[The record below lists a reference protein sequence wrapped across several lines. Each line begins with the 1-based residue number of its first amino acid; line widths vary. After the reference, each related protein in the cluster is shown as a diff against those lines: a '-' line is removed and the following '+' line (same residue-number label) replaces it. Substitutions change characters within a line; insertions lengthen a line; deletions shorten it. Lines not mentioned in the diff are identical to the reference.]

1 MTRSSA
7 TLRGEFGLQLRL
19 ALPIA
24 FVQIGMVA
32 MGVVDTFVCGRLPEG
47 AARQLAVGA
56 VSLGHTFTFLPLMF
70 GMGILMVLDPL
81 VSQAVGARD
90 RSAVELAVHRSIP
103 LIGLISLPSLLTV
116 LFAAPLLR
124 LLGQPPELI
133 PIAVDYAWA
142 VLPSVPFFYGFMAL
156 RLPLQAQHRLRPLVV
171 AIVLAN
177 VLNLGLNFVL
187 VQGLFGFPQMGAV
200 GSGVATSL
208 VRVAMFGLLAWFA
221 RHELGVPLWPLRPEA
236 RSWKSTWSFLLLGL
250 PIGLQMLIEGGA
262 FHAIAIMMGWF
273 GKNVLSGHMV
283 TLHYAALAFMVPMG
297 ISQAAAVRV
306 GYEIGAGN
314 EQRMRRAAWVA
325 TLLGTLVMCGA
336 ATIFVLLP
344 EELAWL
350 IAPDEEIVR
359 VAALLLPIAGA
370 FQIVDGL
377 QVVATGALRGAG
389 DFRAAMLL
397 HLLGFWGLGIPVGVL
412 LTFGLDIGP
421 EGLWMGL
428 AAGLFGTGL
437 LLLLRM
443 RLLLARG
450 VGRLDASE

>member
-1 MTRSSA
+1 
-7 TLRGEFGLQLRL
+7 
-19 ALPIA
+19 
-24 FVQIGMVA
+24 
-32 MGVVDTFVCGRLPEG
+32 
-47 AARQLAVGA
+47 
-56 VSLGHTFTFLPLMF
+56 
-70 GMGILMVLDPL
+70 
-81 VSQAVGARD
+81 
-90 RSAVELAVHRSIP
+90 
-103 LIGLISLPSLLTV
+103 
-116 LFAAPLLR
+116 
-124 LLGQPPELI
+124 
-133 PIAVDYAWA
+133 
-142 VLPSVPFFYGFMAL
+142 
-156 RLPLQAQHRLRPLVV
+156 
-171 AIVLAN
+171 
-177 VLNLGLNFVL
+177 
-187 VQGLFGFPQMGAV
+187 
-200 GSGVATSL
+200 
-208 VRVAMFGLLAWFA
+208 
-221 RHELGVPLWPLRPEA
+221 
-236 RSWKSTWSFLLLGL
+236 
-250 PIGLQMLIEGGA
+250 
-262 FHAIAIMMGWF
+262 
-273 GKNVLSGHMV
+273 
-283 TLHYAALAFMVPMG
+283 
-297 ISQAAAVRV
+297 VRV

-450 VGRLDASE
+450 VGRLDASK